1 MKEKKW
7 TFIDTLIVVLVAAI
21 VAVGAVMLKP
31 GAGAKSNKEKVS
43 FTVLIQNKER
53 ELADA
58 IEPGAKAVLSLTEK
72 DSGIVTNVAKE
83 NAVHMTFNSLDG
95 TYSNVETEDNVDIYV
110 TIEADCEISDKA
122 IKTGDTTI
130 KVGAELPVRGR
141 GFATSGYVIDI
152 ED

>member
-1 MKEKKW
+1 MEEKKW
-7 TFIDTLIVVLVAAI
+7 TFIDTLIVVLVAAV
-21 VAVGAVMLKP
+21 VAVGAVILKP
-31 GAGAKSNKEKVS
+31 SEGGKSNKEKVS
-43 FTVLIQNKER
+43 FTVLIQNKEQ

-58 IEPGAKAVLSLTEK
+58 IEPGVKAVLSLTEK
-72 DSGIVTNVAKE
+72 DGGIITDIVTE
-83 NAVHMTFNSLDG
+83 NAVQMTFNSLDG
-95 TYSNVETEDNVDIYV
+95 TYSNVETEGKVDIYV

-141 GFATSGYVIDI
+141 GFATSGYVINI